1 MTTLRVVRPGF
12 LTTVQD
18 AGRPG
23 HAHLGIS
30 ASGAADALAL
40 RLGNLAVGNDP
51 GDAALEMTLV
61 GGLFVFEAEVS
72 VALTGADFSAT
83 LAGKPVS
90 PWQVIRVAAG
100 EFLECTAVRTGVR
113 GYLCVQGG
121 IQVPKVLGSASTHLL
136 TALGGHHGRAL
147 VAGDVLAIGSARES
161 AGAVRIDPHWIH
173 ELYEPA
179 PIRITP
185 GPQSDRFAPLADSP
199 RTNTTYTVLEQ
210 SNRMGIRLT
219 GAALQRIRGEDPL
232 TEGVSL
238 GAIQVP
244 GDGQPILLFVEH
256 QTTGGYPK
264 IANVISADL
273 HRVGQLRPRDT
284 VRFELVSFE
293 RAHELL
299 LDREAQIAGLRS

>member
-18 AGRPG
+18 GGRPG

-40 RLGNLAVGNDP
+40 RLGNLLIGNDEN
-51 GDAALEMTLV
+51 DAALEMTLV
-61 GGLFVFEAEVS
+61 GGAFVFDTGVH
-72 VALTGADFSAT
+72 VALAGADFGAA

-90 PWQVIRVAAG
+90 PWQPIRVDAGTTLEFSAA
-100 EFLECTAVRTGVR
+100 RTGAR
-113 GYLCVQGG
+113 GYLCVRGG
-121 IQVPKVLGSASTHLL
+121 IQVPRVLGSASTHLL
-136 TALGGHHGRAL
+136 TGLGGHCGRAL
-147 VAGDVLAIGSARES
+147 AAGDVLAIGPAPTRAHSTRLDSRWAR
-161 AGAVRIDPHWIH
+161 

-179 PIRITP
+179 PIRITA
-185 GPQSDRFAPLADSP
+185 GPQSDRFAPLVTSP
-199 RTNTTYTVLEQ
+199 LVTSSYTVLEQ

-219 GAALQRIRGEDPL
+219 GGVIEPTVREDLL

-244 GDGQPILLFVEH
+244 NDGQPILLFVEH

-264 IANVISADL
+264 IANVISADM

-284 VRFELVSFE
+284 VRFELVSFD
-293 RAHELL
+293 RAHQLL
-299 LDREAQIAGLRS
+299 LDLGAKIAELRS